1 MKSLLKKLFLLYHQW
16 MVSTFLDMSISESL
30 ERVLSRMG
38 LLIIGMHFIV
48 KLSYMKSEWF
58 ETTKIGLVTSFAPF
72 YDSCGD

>member
-1 MKSLLKKLFLLYHQW
+1 
-16 MVSTFLDMSISESL
+16 MSISESL